1 MTNTLG
7 CRTRLILALGL
18 LVSPVVLGAEIIE
31 QILVKVNG
39 EIFTKTD
46 LEMRQV
52 QAMRQRGIQ
61 LDPKDPTD
69 AQLRQALNTVTPQV
83 MVEAVSEM
91 LLVQRAKELGYKLAD
106 EQFKQIVD
114 NIRKENK
121 LDTDEKFQAALKQEN
136 MTVADLRRQVERS
149 ILVQRVESVEVFG
162 KVAITEDE
170 ARRYYDAHLDGFT
183 TPAAVTL
190 REILVA
196 VPADKADDAAQDAAA
211 RAKAEEIRARAV
223 AGENYMKLAE
233 DSSDAPSKANAG
245 LIGPISLS
253 DLSPELRKVIEPMKN
268 GEVSPVIRTPR
279 GYQIFKVETLS
290 ASQTTPFEQAR
301 EQISDRIVTG
311 KRKDEFD
318 KYLARLRAQAIIE
331 WKNPDVKKAFEEG
344 LAEQAKAGHAAP
356 LSRDAGCLQTPSQW
370 FAIWTR
376 SRHEQVVREQLE
388 RKQFEAFLPTIP
400 KWSRWKDRKK
410 KIDWPL
416 FPGYCFARFDPADT
430 LAILKCAGVVNIVSF
445 EGKPA
450 PIPEYELDSIR
461 VLVGSDLQYDPS
473 PMIREGMMVEV
484 VHGPLARRD
493 WTAAAQG
500 REEGEPRALRRF
512 DRSGRVGRSRCG

>member
-1 MTNTLG
+1 MTNTH
-7 CRTRLILALGL
+7 RFRARLILALGL
-18 LVSPVVLGAEIIE
+18 LVSPVMLGAEIIE

-46 LEMRQV
+46 LETRQV

-61 LDPKDPTD
+61 LDPKSDPTD

-83 MVEAVSEM
+83 MVEAVTEM
-91 LLVQRAKELGYKLAD
+91 LLVQRAKELGYKLGD
-106 EQFKQIVD
+106 DQFKQIVD

-170 ARRYYDAHLDGFT
+170 ARRYYDAHLAEFT

-196 VPADKADDAAQDAAA
+196 VPADKAADAAQDAAA
-211 RAKAEEIRARAV
+211 KTKAEELRARAV

-268 GEVSPVIRTPR
+268 GEVSPVIPH
-279 GYQIFKVETLS
+279 
-290 ASQTTPFEQAR
+290 A
-301 EQISDRIVTG
+301 
-311 KRKDEFD
+311 
-318 KYLARLRAQAIIE
+318 ARL
-331 WKNPDVKKAFEEG
+331 PD
-344 LAEQAKAGHAAP
+344 LQ
-356 LSRDAGCLQTPSQW
+356 SRDAERVADDAVRAGTGADRRPHRDRQAQGGVRQIPDEAAGAGDHRVEESGHQESVRRG
-370 FAIWTR
+370 ARKAEQR
-376 SRHEQVVREQLE
+376 SRH
-388 RKQFEAFLPTIP
+388 
-400 KWSRWKDRKK
+400 
-410 KIDWPL
+410 
-416 FPGYCFARFDPADT
+416 
-430 LAILKCAGVVNIVSF
+430 
-445 EGKPA
+445 
-450 PIPEYELDSIR
+450 
-461 VLVGSDLQYDPS
+461 
-473 PMIREGMMVEV
+473 
-484 VHGPLARRD
+484 
-493 WTAAAQG
+493 
-500 REEGEPRALRRF
+500 
-512 DRSGRVGRSRCG
+512 